1 MQECKINDFH
11 AHIHKS
17 IVRFCTNRPSLDPS
31 LLYTM
36 VRFLLTERILTMS
49 GRTLTMSDYHAHEK
63 TAHTKMAW
71 VVTLTAALFF
81 FYEFIQMNIFNTI
94 NAELRATFQLDA
106 VQLGQLFSMY
116 FYANAICLFP
126 VGNLLDRYSPKK
138 LLLGAVAI
146 CTVGTFLFSS
156 ATQYEQAAIGRFMVG
171 MGAAFCFLS
180 CIRIASRWFP
190 PRRMAL
196 VTGFVVTLAMLGGLA
211 AQTPFAWLTEW
222 LRSWR
227 LALYVNT
234 SLGIVIFFAI
244 MLLVEDRPSD
254 AQEEAHHD
262 RHQLKQLGLLR
273 CIKLAAFNPQN
284 WFGGLYTALIN
295 LPVFVLGGL
304 WGVLYLQQVHHLT
317 AVQASYA
324 TTLFFVG
331 VIFGSPAFGWLSDK
345 IERRVLPMV
354 IGAILSLIVILV
366 LMYTPNLSVNAVIF
380 LFFLIGFVTSS
391 QVLTYPLIAELNP
404 IYLTSTAV
412 SIDSICIM
420 VSGFVIPPAFGWLM
434 EQNGAKEVVDG
445 VKVYSA
451 ADFNLAMLIIP
462 VSFVVGLIITA
473 FMRETNCRSQA

>member
-1 MQECKINDFH
+1 
-11 AHIHKS
+11 
-17 IVRFCTNRPSLDPS
+17 
-31 LLYTM
+31 
-36 VRFLLTERILTMS
+36 MS
-49 GRTLTMSDYHAHEK
+49 KHYAKEK
-63 TAHTKMAW
+63 TSHTTLAW

-94 NAELRATFQLDA
+94 NVELRQTFHLDA

-126 VGNLLDRYSPKK
+126 AGNLLDRYSAKK

-146 CTVGTFLFSS
+146 CTVGTFLFST
-156 ATQYEQAAIGRFMVG
+156 AAEYQQAAIGRFMVG

-196 VTGFVVTLAMLGGLA
+196 ATGFVVTMAMLGGLV
-211 AQTPFAWLTEW
+211 AQTPFAWLTRF
-222 LRSWR
+222 LGDWR

-234 SLGIVIFFAI
+234 AFGLVVFMAI
-244 MLLVEDRPSD
+244 LLLVQDRPED
-254 AQEEAHHD
+254 AEEDAHHD
-262 RHQLKQLGLLR
+262 RNQLKELGLLR

-284 WFGGLYTALIN
+284 WYGGLYTALIN

-304 WGVLYLQQVHHLT
+304 WGILYLTQVHHLT
-317 AVQASYA
+317 AEQASYA
-324 TTLFFVG
+324 TTMFFVG
-331 VIFGSPAFGWLSDK
+331 VIFGSPFFGWLSDK

-354 IGAILSLIVILV
+354 IGAVLSLIVILL
-366 LMYTPNLSVNAVIF
+366 LMYVPNLSVTSVIV
-380 LFFLIGFVTSS
+380 LFFAIGFVTSS

-412 SIDSICIM
+412 SIDSVCIM
-420 VSGFVIPPAFGWLM
+420 VSGFVVPPAFGWLM
-434 EQNGAKEVVDG
+434 EQNGVKEM
-445 VKVYSA
+445 VKGAHVYTA

-462 VSFVVGLIITA
+462 VSFVLGLILTA
-473 FMRETNCRSQA
+473 FMRETNCRPHS